1 MKATPFRRPSGT
13 RMASESA
20 AADASLGVHH
30 GANGGG
36 RDGGAADTF
45 APARA
50 GAPASAP
57 PAVTLAGASTLLRAA
72 PPAWLYAVVV
82 FAAAWLVFWVQ
93 PLSVRG
99 VLPVLGGSPAVW
111 NTAMVFFQA
120 ALLGGYA
127 LAHLLARRATP
138 AGQLIVLGVLWAG
151 VALAAPVGEI
161 RLFGETPPAG
171 LPPALWLLGTLAGA
185 LGLAFVAVSSLT
197 PLVQSWLAR
206 AGTGAASA
214 DPYFLY
220 AASNAGSAGA
230 LVAFPFLLE
239 PFLGLDRQAW
249 LWSAAALALAPFL
262 FVLWRAAGA
271 GDADVRAAATGDAA
285 ASGAAVASSG
295 DTAVGATAA
304 ATVGDGGA
312 PAGAGA
318 AAPIGD
324 GGASAENVAVAPRPG
339 VAAGPTAALV
349 HPMRILAL
357 SAIPSALLLAVTR
370 YLTTDVAAV
379 PLLWIVPLALYL
391 GTFVHAFARR
401 TLIPQRLVAHLLAPA
416 LIALVVLYL
425 VNRTVLVF
433 GLAHLLV
440 FVLAALYCHGALAR
454 LRPPAADLTRFYLL
468 VSTGGLVGG
477 MLVALVAPVVFT
489 DVYEYPII
497 LALVAALLPARRVRL
512 RRGHYI
518 AVAVALTVVVA
529 GLTTVLD
536 GARGDGNDLSPL
548 VFGACL
554 VLVALAAPAL
564 LILRARPALLAGAL
578 LGVFLVP
585 SLVARHGGDALVAQ
599 ERTFFG
605 VYRIVESEGLRSFYH
620 GTTLHGAERRHPDG
634 AVDSRITYYGA
645 GTPYAE
651 LLASLGRRPGPLVLG
666 IAGLGTGSLAC
677 FAREGDEVRI
687 YEIDP
692 AVVRLAREHFA
703 ALRSCAPDAFIG
715 VGDAR
720 LLLAREEATFD
731 FLALDA
737 FTSDAI
743 PVHLLTLEAFWS
755 YLQVLA
761 PEGILAVHISNR
773 HIDLEPVV
781 AAIAAR
787 TGLAGR
793 IKRYSASE
801 ALTKSRAST
810 SSHLVVLA
818 RDEATLG
825 ALDLDA
831 DWVPLG
837 APDRMRAWTDDYTS
851 IVPLLRWW

>member
-1 MKATPFRRPSGT
+1 MNDTQFNERPAAV
-13 RMASESA
+13 ASMLPVSA
-20 AADASLGVHH
+20 LL
-30 GANGGG
+30 
-36 RDGGAADTF
+36 RT
-45 APARA
+45 
-50 GAPASAP
+50 AP
-57 PAVTLAGASTLLRAA
+57 PT
-72 PPAWLYAVVV
+72 WLYGIVV
-82 FAAAWLVFWVQ
+82 FAAAWLVFWIQ

-138 AGQLIVLGVLWAG
+138 VGQLIVLGCLWAG
-151 VALAAPVGEI
+151 VALTAPIGEL
-161 RLFGETPPAG
+161 RLLGELPTTG

-185 LGLAFVAVSSLT
+185 LGLAFVGVSSLT

-206 AGTGAASA
+206 AGAGAASA

-230 LVAFPFLLE
+230 LLAFPFLLE

-249 LWSAAALALAPFL
+249 LWSAAALVLAPLL
-262 FVLWRAAGA
+262 FVLWRAAT
-271 GDADVRAAATGDAA
+271 TGDASARA
-285 ASGAAVASSG
+285 ATLAG
-295 DTAVGATAA
+295 DTAVSPYSRACAL
-304 ATVGDGGA
+304 
-312 PAGAGA
+312 PA
-318 AAPIGD
+318 
-324 GGASAENVAVAPRPG
+324 V
-339 VAAGPTAALV
+339 
-349 HPMRILAL
+349 RILVL
-357 SAIPSALLLAVTR
+357 SAVPSALLLGVTG

-401 TLIPQRLVAHLLAPA
+401 WWIPHRLLTHLLAPA
-416 LIALVVLYL
+416 LIALMVLYL
-425 VNRTVLVF
+425 VNRTVLAF
-433 GLAHLLV
+433 GLAHLFV

-468 VSTGGLVGG
+468 VSTGGLAGG
-477 MLVALVAPVVFT
+477 MLVALVAPVFFS
-489 DVYEYPII
+489 DVYEYPIA
-497 LALVAALLPARRVRL
+497 LAVVGALLPARSVTL
-512 RRGHYI
+512 RRGHWI
-518 AVAVALTVVVA
+518 AVALALGIVVA
-529 GLTTVLD
+529 GLTAVLG
-536 GARGDGNDLSPL
+536 GAGHGDGNDLSPI
-548 VFGACL
+548 VFGVCL
-554 VLVALAAPAL
+554 VSVALAAPAL
-564 LILRARPALLAGAL
+564 LILRARPALLAVAL
-578 LGVFLVP
+578 LVVFLVP
-585 SLVARHGGDALVAQ
+585 TVVARHVGDEHIAR

-605 VYRIVESEGLRSFYH
+605 VYRIVEADGLRSFFH

-634 AVDSRITYYGA
+634 TVESRITYYGA

-651 LLASLGRRPGPLVLG
+651 LLASLARRPEPLTLG

-677 FAREGDEVRI
+677 FARPGDAVRI

-703 ALRSCAPDAFIG
+703 ALRACAPDAVIG

-720 LLLAREEATFD
+720 LLLAREETTLD

-743 PVHLLTLEAFWS
+743 PVHLLTEEAFRT
-755 YLQVLA
+755 YLRVLA
-761 PEGILAVHISNR
+761 PKGILAVHISNR

-787 TGLAGR
+787 TGLVGR
-793 IKRYSASE
+793 VKRYSATE
-801 ALTKSRAST
+801 EQTKSRAST
-810 SSHLVVLA
+810 SSHLVALV

-831 DWVPLG
+831 SWVPLDT
-837 APDRMRAWTDDYTS
+837 PDRVRVWTDDYTS

>member
-1 MKATPFRRPSGT
+1 MKATPFRRPSGS
-13 RMASESA
+13 RMTSESA
-20 AADASLGVHH
+20 AASAAVDAPPGE
-30 GANGGG
+30 
-36 RDGGAADTF
+36 R
-45 APARA
+45 P
-50 GAPASAP
+50 GAPA
-57 PAVTLAGASTLLRAA
+57 LRRAA
-72 PPAWLYAVVV
+72 PPAWLYGVVV

-138 AGQLIVLGVLWAG
+138 AGQLLVLGALWAG
-151 VALAAPVGEI
+151 VALTAPVGA
-161 RLFGETPPAG
+161 FGETPPAG

-206 AGTGAASA
+206 AGAGAASV

-239 PFLGLDRQAW
+239 PFLGLERQAW
-249 LWSAAALALAPFL
+249 LWSAAALGLAPFL
-262 FVLWRAAGA
+262 FLLWRAAAVGDAGARAAAA
-271 GDADVRAAATGDAA
+271 GDA
-285 ASGAAVASSG
+285 VASAG
-295 DTAVGATAA
+295 DTAL
-304 ATVGDGGA
+304 A
-312 PAGAGA
+312 PHPGA
-318 AAPIGD
+318 AA
-324 GGASAENVAVAPRPG
+324 
-339 VAAGPTAALV
+339 GPAAALA
-349 HPMRILAL
+349 HPLRILAL
-357 SAIPSALLLAVTR
+357 SAIPSALLLSITR

-391 GTFVHAFARR
+391 ATFVHAFARR
-401 TLIPQRLVAHLLAPA
+401 TLIPQRLLAHLAAPA

-425 VNRTVLVF
+425 VNRTVLIF

-468 VSTGGLVGG
+468 VSTGGLAGG
-477 MLVALVAPVVFT
+477 MSVALVAPVVFT
-489 DVYEYPII
+489 DVWEYPIA

-512 RRGHYI
+512 HRGHYI
-518 AVAVALTVVVA
+518 AVAVALAVVVA
-529 GLTTVLD
+529 GLATVLG
-536 GARGDGNDLSPL
+536 GAGGGDGNDLSPV

-585 SLVARHGGDALVAQ
+585 SLVARHAGDAHIAQ

-634 AVDSRITYYGA
+634 VVDSRITYYGP

-651 LLASLGRRPGPLVLG
+651 LMASLVRRPEPLVLG

-677 FAREGDEVRI
+677 FARPGDEVRI

-703 ALRSCAPDAFIG
+703 ALRACAPDAFIG

-720 LLLAREEATFD
+720 LLLAREEAAFD

-743 PVHLLTLEAFWS
+743 PVHLLTEEAFRT
-755 YLQVLA
+755 YLRVLA

-787 TGLAGR
+787 TGLVAR

-801 ALTKSRAST
+801 AQTKSRAST

-818 RDEATLG
+818 RDEATLRT
-825 ALDLDA
+825 LDLDA
-831 DWVPLG
+831 GWVPLG
-837 APDRMRAWTDDYTS
+837 APDRVRAWTDDYAS
-851 IVPLLRWW
+851 IVPLLKWW